1 MAVDESLKFFTPTE
15 KVFFSFLQLQFDV
28 VHRLLPCLVC
38 ISGEA
43 QDMSLTFISMTNT
56 AGTSMSLSEMLEPF
70 PQPVLQLPI
79 RKHLDWK

>member
-1 MAVDESLKFFTPTE
+1 
-15 KVFFSFLQLQFDV
+15 
-28 VHRLLPCLVC
+28 
-38 ISGEA
+38 
-43 QDMSLTFISMTNT
+43 MSLTFISMTNT